1 MAKDLLWHGA
11 QYEGDRLDVATIDA
25 DPMAQFRRWYKDA
38 EATGGRNINA
48 MTLATA
54 DAHGR
59 VSARIVLL
67 KELDDR
73 GFVFFTNYESH
84 KAEQLAANPRAALV
98 FYWESLD
105 RQVRIEGEVDK
116 VDAASSE
123 AYFDVRPLQSRIG
136 AIASPQSRVI
146 PSREAL
152 EVRVQEVAA
161 VVGEHPK
168 RPANWGGYRVIADEL
183 EFWQG
188 QPSRLHDRIRYR
200 RVDGGWQR
208 DRLAP

>member
-1 MAKDLLWHGA
+1 M
-11 QYEGDRLDVATIDA
+11 
-25 DPMAQFRRWYKDA
+25 
-38 EATGGRNINA
+38 
-48 MTLATA
+48 
-54 DAHGR
+54 
-59 VSARIVLL
+59 SARIVLL

-105 RQVRIEGEVDK
+105 RQVRIEGEVAK

-188 QPSRLHDRIRYR
+188 QPSRLHDRIRFR
-200 RVDGGWQR
+200 RIDGGWQR